1 MKIESI
7 NPLLLGEDPLVFD
20 ATKAL
25 KTEAVPAKNELGN
38 RETRSDQ
45 GRYHVLPPLLPL
57 FLGSYFFKA
66 VQINNDKL
74 STTCPHRFFAS
85 LLPTLLPLFW
95 EAIFSKPFRPK
106 MTNSAKNVR
115 LGFSRDSH
123 NVAVICQPSPE
134 EGERE
139 VAQNFRRAG
148 SGSHNCQKSTVAPTK
163 SQPKR
168 PQRATPRAR
177 PHHPSIRRDAEPPR
191 ESPTVNGVSVFR
203 QQG

>member
-1 MKIESI
+1 MS
-7 NPLLLGEDPLVFD
+7 LGTGRRE
-20 ATKAL
+20 ATKVGI
-25 KTEAVPAKNELGN
+25 TCF
-38 RETRSDQ
+38 SC
-45 GRYHVLPPLLPL
+45 
-57 FLGSYFFKA
+57 FSCFFRF
-66 VQINNDKL
+66 
-74 STTCPHRFFAS
+74 PRFFRY
-85 LLPTLLPLFW
+85 FW